1 MSLDSLL
8 AARVPLLPVLGFGAT
23 LLVLAILSLRRGHA
37 RAAVRASPRTPD
49 RQHLRLL
56 FEQLP
61 VIVWSVDR
69 EMRIVEAAGSGL
81 RAVRLGPG
89 EIVGLTVAELLGD
102 EAGST
107 GALEL
112 HRRALAGE
120 AAAGEPSW
128 RERDFHVRVEPLRE
142 TGGGIVGAVGVAL
155 DVTEQRRREAS
166 WPEAQ
171 RLESLGVLAGS
182 IAHDL
187 ANLLGGVVGHAE
199 LALSRIAPG
208 DPARGHL
215 ERAIE
220 GTHRC
225 GDLLHQIL
233 AHAGRAEERREP
245 VDLGS
250 LVRGMGDLLRVA
262 IGAGC
267 ELRYEMEDGLPPVE
281 ADAAQIRQIVM
292 NLITNGAEAIGAGSG
307 SVTVTAARC
316 RLGAEELAAY
326 QFGDGLA
333 AGDYVTLRVDDTGG
347 GMTEEVRARIFE
359 PFFSTKRPGRGLGLA
374 AVLGIVRKH
383 GGALRVESAPGHGTS
398 FEILLPHAR
407 RAERLAS

>member
-1 MSLDSLL
+1 MTIETLL
-8 AARVPLLPVLGFGAT
+8 AARVPLLPVLAAGALVS
-23 LLVLAILSLRRGHA
+23 LLLAARIWRDRERRRRGRWAPA
-37 RAAVRASPRTPD
+37 RESH
-49 RQHLRLL
+49 HLRLL

-61 VIVWSVDR
+61 VIAWSVDR

-89 EIVGLTVAELLGD
+89 EVVGLTVAEVLGD
-102 EAGST
+102 EASPT

-120 AAAGEPSW
+120 AAADDPTW

-142 TGGGIVGAVGVAL
+142 AGGEIVGAVGVAL

-166 WPEAQ
+166 WSEAQ
-171 RLESLGVLAGS
+171 RLESLGVLAGG

-215 ERAIE
+215 EQAIE
-220 GTHRC
+220 GAHR
-225 GDLLHQIL
+225 GGELLHQIL
-233 AHAGRAEERREP
+233 THAGRAEARREP
-245 VDLGS
+245 VELGA

-262 IGAGC
+262 IGVGC
-267 ELRYEMEDGLPPVE
+267 ELRYEMEAGLPPIE
-281 ADAAQIRQIVM
+281 ADAAKIRQVVM
-292 NLITNGAEAIGAGSG
+292 NLITNGAEAIGTGAGM
-307 SVTVTAARC
+307 VTVTAATR
-316 RLGAEELAAY
+316 RLDAAELAAF
-326 QFGDGLA
+326 QFGDALA
-333 AGDYVTLRVDDTGG
+333 AGDYVALRVEDTGA
-347 GMTEEVRARIFE
+347 GMADDVRARIFE
-359 PFFSTKRPGRGLGLA
+359 PFFSTKRSGRGLGLA
-374 AVLGIVRKH
+374 AVLGIVRDH
-383 GGALRVESAPGHGTS
+383 GGALRVESEPGRGTS
-398 FEILLPHAR
+398 FEILLPPAR